1 MMRTTEHTQQ
11 LTERD
16 SAISA
21 SACLFGGYLPSIG
34 VAARNP
40 KWRPAS

>member
-16 SAISA
+16 SAA
-21 SACLFGGYLPSIG
+21 AGACLFSGYLPSIS
-34 VAARNP
+34 VAAINP